1 VIDRTGPPE
10 QTEPAMDTQH
20 TQRLTAALS
29 AAAAPGGLNAGALA
43 ALLAQHQAQRPAL
56 AGLWAYYRNP
66 LTPRAPSRCGRP
78 YALAQQRGLPLRLS
92 NPAAVGGNVDDRL
105 GGREIVI
112 ENDIAWRIGAMI
124 DFLVGKPI
132 RLVSAAGD
140 ARLARLI
147 ERVIETAFEHSG
159 GLAMLQ
165 EAALLGHIYGSVDL
179 LVQTLDD
186 ELASLSDPLH
196 AAERVRV
203 TPVDPAR
210 AAPLLSPDDWRRLDA
225 YAVIA
230 DRPGAGE
237 AQQRRTVVEVFT
249 PALRQVL
256 EVSGEGDG
264 VSARLL
270 GQSPNRVSPGA
281 VPVAHIQNVAQPFVY
296 HGLGEVEPLIP
307 LQDELNTRLS
317 DRANRVTM
325 QSFKMYL
332 AKGVDG
338 FERAPVGP
346 GVLLSTDNEN
356 ASITA
361 FGGDAASP
369 SEDRHIDELREALD
383 KVSGVPP
390 LATGVVRAK
399 VGNLSSENALR
410 LTLQGLIARTAR
422 KRITYGR
429 GITHACSLILGA
441 LHHAGVLRT
450 DPRDRAVRI
459 EWPDPLADSQAEL
472 LRAAESKRELGV
484 PASRLLSEL
493 GYATE
498 DAGVE

>member
-1 VIDRTGPPE
+1 
-10 QTEPAMDTQH
+10 MDTQH
-20 TQRLTAALS
+20 LDRLASAIH
-29 AAAAPGGLNAGALA
+29 AAAGTSGLHPRTLA
-43 ALLAQHQAQRPAL
+43 SLLALHQAQRPAL
-56 AGLWAYYRNP
+56 AGLWAYYRNQ
-66 LTPRAPSRCGRP
+66 LTPRPPSRCGRP

-147 ERVIETAFEHSG
+147 ERVLETTFEHSG

-179 LVQTLDD
+179 LVQTLGDDD

-196 AAERVRV
+196 AAEFVRV

-230 DRPGAGE
+230 DRPGNGD
-237 AQQRRTVVEVFT
+237 AQQRRTVMEVFT

-256 EVSGEGDG
+256 EMSGEGVA
-264 VSARLL
+264 VSVRLL
-270 GQSPNRVSPGA
+270 GQSPNRVAPGA

-296 HGLGEVEPLIP
+296 QGLGEVEPLIP
-307 LQDELNTRLS
+307 LQDQLNTRLS

-338 FERAPVGP
+338 FERTPVGP

-429 GITHACSLILGA
+429 GITHACSLILST

-472 LRAAESKRELGV
+472 IRAAQSKRDLGV

>member
-1 VIDRTGPPE
+1 
-10 QTEPAMDTQH
+10 MDTQH
-20 TQRLTAALS
+20 IEQLTTALS
-29 AAAAPGGLNAGALA
+29 AAAGSVGLHPRTLAG
-43 ALLAQHQAQRPAL
+43 LLAQHKAQRASL

-66 LTPRAPSRCGRP
+66 LTPRAPSRSGRP
-78 YALAQQRGLPLRLS
+78 YSLAQQRGLPLRLS

-147 ERVIETAFEHSG
+147 ERVLETTFEHSG

-179 LVQTLDD
+179 LVQAAGDDD
-186 ELASLSDPLH
+186 ELSAQSDPLH
-196 AAERVRV
+196 AAELVRV
-203 TPVDPAR
+203 TPIDPAR

-230 DRPGAGE
+230 DRPGD

-249 PALRQVL
+249 PTLRQVL
-256 EVSGEGDG
+256 EVSGTGDA
-264 VSARLL
+264 VSIRLL
-270 GQSPNRVSPGA
+270 GQSPNRVAPGA

-429 GITHACSLILGA
+429 GITHACSLILSA

-472 LRAAESKRELGV
+472 IRAAQSKRDLGV